1 MFTHSRYPEKGK
13 NNYEVSS
20 KGDKRFSALYATLQD
35 GRTIEE
41 AYQLDVKGYRKFG
54 DNWKLGKGKKPLDLS
69 IDTWKEYKNLWKLY
83 LDENPNLVRELQ
95 AFNEVNFTD
104 MFANTSIS
112 QARALAELLNEL
124 NPVKNIP
131 MKEFNPMQY
140 LAIDIAN
147 CYGLNKLNF
156 EDRIHWVKTNE
167 KYLEDY
173 QDQAEEPILYYKAV
187 KALRDVQAG
196 KPIGHTVAL
205 DSASSGLSLMSA
217 VMRCK
222 SGASLTGLID
232 PDTRTDAYTL
242 ITEKLNAKLDSELVI
257 PREDSKKALMTFC
270 YGSRKVPEEVFG
282 MNVDLFY
289 ETVEEECNGAYTL
302 LQILLYS
309 WDKKALHHSWY
320 LPDGHYVHCPITVTK
335 EKRINLSEWE
345 YTPVATVKENTTLK
359 FGLSNAANTIHSIDA
374 YVLRT
379 MVRRCNYKP
388 KLIKQARQ
396 ALIDSID
403 EYNPNNVL
411 NKRYGYTKM
420 ADITYLDIITNTANE
435 LSQELKDKLIHI
447 FDMVLSHEPFDV
459 ICIHDSF
466 ATHPNHC
473 NQLRFHY
480 KEILAELSEST
491 VIDDILS
498 QLFGYRDTVDKGDSI
513 AEYIRNSNYGLS

>member
-124 NPVKNIP
+124 NPVKIIP

-156 EDRIHWVKTNE
+156 EDRIDWVKTNE

-173 QDQAEEPILYYKAV
+173 QDQAEEPLLYYKAV

-205 DSASSGLSLMSA
+205 DSTSSGLQLMSA

-257 PREDSKKALMTFC
+257 PREDSKKAVMT
-270 YGSRKVPEEVFG
+270 
-282 MNVDLFY
+282 
-289 ETVEEECNGAYTL
+289 
-302 LQILLYS
+302 
-309 WDKKALHHSWY
+309 
-320 LPDGHYVHCPITVTK
+320 
-335 EKRINLSEWE
+335 
-345 YTPVATVKENTTLK
+345 
-359 FGLSNAANTIHSIDA
+359 
-374 YVLRT
+374 
-379 MVRRCNYKP
+379 
-388 KLIKQARQ
+388 
-396 ALIDSID
+396 
-403 EYNPNNVL
+403 L
-411 NKRYGYTKM
+411 N
-420 ADITYLDIITNTANE
+420 I
-435 LSQELKDKLIHI
+435 
-447 FDMVLSHEPFDV
+447 
-459 ICIHDSF
+459 
-466 ATHPNHC
+466 
-473 NQLRFHY
+473 
-480 KEILAELSEST
+480 
-491 VIDDILS
+491 
-498 QLFGYRDTVDKGDSI
+498 
-513 AEYIRNSNYGLS
+513 